1 MTVLLQRI
9 LYDSDS
15 DASHG
20 AITAVATVFDLD
32 LATVDAVVLRHGLP
46 HLLTLPAPGVY
57 GLSVRTCLGEES
69 TSTFTTTVID
79 GVASHV
85 ISAPADS
92 DGRNVFGAADNR
104 RRIRPESSAHL
115 WLRSG
120 SSWHRTPLEYRP
132 AGFQITSESSSSA
145 SEGFDGAAVE
155 TRQSRGTPLITR
167 VPTNVR
173 LAITWDEHASEPDV
187 MMLPDRSGAVALLY
201 FLHRSDLA
209 SARLVVDDMLHR
221 RDHSEPGF
229 LDGLALAYFF
239 CRTRANEELRNAAAH
254 LSDRFPE
261 SADTGILQIRAWLRT
276 PDAPEDQVR
285 SRLLAAYASGPPL
298 IFDGL
303 QLLADTLRRSAQNLP
318 ARDPVEQASSAIQR
332 YLGAALDSPLT
343 TYRGT
348 DPGTPTL
355 ENPATILIPP
365 QSQHRDQGERTAVRM
380 LPLVSEVDDAVQLG
394 VHPAVVIEQDSGLQ
408 RVPPFVL
415 RDKMPFLQERL
426 HVGERFILLVGTSTA
441 GKSRLAYELMH
452 AQFPDYE
459 LAVPDSPEGIGALVP
474 VVCNA
479 ERVVLW
485 LDDLDRYLGAGGL
498 TSAMVE
504 QMLDRRRD
512 GVVVILATMTAQQ
525 LARFTARSAAD
536 DEPGKD
542 FLHAAGEVI
551 KMSKVVTVS
560 RRWSIEELQR
570 AQRFAHDPRIEA
582 AIAAQSRAV
591 RRGVA
596 EYLAAAP
603 ELLAEWREA
612 SNPGAHPRAAALVA
626 GAVDARRAGY
636 HRSLSE
642 ELLHAL
648 HEHYLESGGGS
659 ELRPEPWAE
668 ALQWATTPLHAASS
682 LLLAQPD
689 GGYLAF
695 DYLHNT
701 LDAQAPPPRIPE
713 ATWKI
718 LVEHTDSA
726 TALDIGTAA
735 FQRGDL
741 GHALI
746 ALDKAITSRDR
757 KSRQA
762 YALCVFEAGDPQ
774 RAAGL
779 YAELV
784 DESRAELGE
793 DAEETLANLH
803 GYARCV
809 GDAGRPAAAVKLLEE
824 VIAHRR
830 RVLGPEHPHTL
841 NSLNSRAFFVGEAG
855 DARRAVD
862 LYESVVADR
871 ARLLGPEHPHTLD
884 SRYGH
889 AYFLGDGGRPA
900 AAARLFEAL
909 VADRTRL
916 QGPYYHYTL
925 NNRRHHA
932 HYLGEAG
939 HSVVAADLFEILIED
954 CLKVVDPDHPDTLA
968 SRHGHARFLGESG
981 HPRRAAELLAQ
992 LVHDDEKFMQ
1002 APSPVTLLHR
1012 RYHAYFVG
1020 EGGKPKQAV
1029 RMLNDIITQSGH
1041 ILDDDH
1047 PLLLACRLNHARF
1060 IGKTGQVAE
1069 AAVLYQ
1075 QLIDRCGEALG
1086 ADHPLTL
1093 ASRNGHARHVGKSGE
1108 PARAAA
1114 LLETLLEDRTR
1125 VLGDDHPHTLNSR
1138 TAHAY
1143 FLGQAGN
1150 GTRAI
1155 GLLEVVLAD
1164 RLRLFDAE
1172 HPQTLRTQRDLVEL
1186 RHRFPER

>member
-1 MTVLLQRI
+1 MTVLLQRL

-15 DASHG
+15 DAPEG
-20 AITAVATVFDLD
+20 AVTAVATVFDLD
-32 LATVDAVVLRHGLP
+32 LTIVDAVVLRHGLP
-46 HLLTLPAPGVY
+46 HLLTLPEPGVY

-69 TSTFTTTVID
+69 TSTFTTTVFD

-92 DGRNVFGAADNR
+92 DGRGILGAADIR
-104 RRIRPESSAHL
+104 RRGLPKPSARL
-115 WLRSG
+115 WLRDG
-120 SSWHRTPLEYRP
+120 DSWHPSPLEYRP
-132 AGFQITSESSSSA
+132 AAFQITSESSSSV
-145 SEGFDGAAVE
+145 SEGFDGAAIE
-155 TRQSRGTPLITR
+155 TRQSSGAPLITR

-173 LAITWDEHASEPDV
+173 LAIAWHERASEPDV
-187 MMLPDRSGAVALLY
+187 VMLPDRSGAVALLY

-209 SARLVVDDMLHR
+209 SARLVADDMLRR
-221 RDHSEPGF
+221 RDTSESGF
-229 LDGLALAYFF
+229 LDSLALAYYF

-254 LSDRFPE
+254 LGDRFPG
-261 SADTGILQIRAWLRT
+261 SADADILQVRAWLRT
-276 PDAPEDQVR
+276 PDAPEDRVR

-303 QLLADTLRRSAQNLP
+303 HLLADTLRRSAQNLP
-318 ARDPVEQASSAIQR
+318 AGDPFERASSAIQR

-343 TYRGT
+343 AYRGT
-348 DPGTPTL
+348 DPGTPTI
-355 ENPATILIPP
+355 EDPATVLIPP
-365 QSQHRDQGERTAVRM
+365 QPQRHDQGRRTATRR
-380 LPLVSEVDDAVQLG
+380 LPLVSEIDDAVRLG
-394 VHPAVVIEQDSGLQ
+394 VHPAVVIEQDDGLE

-415 RDKMPFLQERL
+415 RDKMPFLEERL
-426 HVGERFILLVGTSTA
+426 HAGERFILLVGASTA

-452 AQFPDYE
+452 AQFPDYR

-474 VVCNA
+474 VVCDA

-498 TSAMVE
+498 TYAMVE

-512 GVVVILATMTAQQ
+512 GVVILATMAAHQ

-551 KMSKVVTVS
+551 KLSRVVHVS
-560 RRWSIEELQR
+560 RRWSDEELQR
-570 AQRFAHDPRIEA
+570 ARRFAHDPRIKN
-582 AIAAQSRAV
+582 AIAAQARAV

-596 EYLAAAP
+596 EYLAASP
-603 ELLAEWREA
+603 QLWEEWRA
-612 SNPGAHPRAAALVA
+612 AWNPGAHPRAAALVA
-626 GAVDARRAGY
+626 GAVDARRAGF

-642 ELLHAL
+642 DLLRAL
-648 HEHYLESGGGS
+648 HEHYLESRGGD
-659 ELRPEPWAE
+659 ELRPEPWAD
-668 ALQWATTPLHAASS
+668 ALDWATTPLNAASS
-682 LLLAQPD
+682 LLLAQPE

-701 LDAQAPPPRIPE
+701 LDALAPPPRVPE

-718 LVEHTDSA
+718 LVEQADSA

-741 GHALI
+741 AHALT

-762 YALCVFEAGDPQ
+762 YALCVFEAGEPR
-774 RAAGL
+774 RAADL
-779 YAELV
+779 YDELV
-784 DESRAELGE
+784 AESRAELGE

-803 GYARCV
+803 GYARCL
-809 GDAGRPAAAVKLLEE
+809 GNAGRPAAAVKILEE
-824 VIAHRR
+824 VIARRR

-841 NSLNSRAFFVGEAG
+841 NSLNSHAFFVGEAG
-855 DARRAVD
+855 DAHRAVE
-862 LYESVVADR
+862 LYETVVADR
-871 ARLLGPEHPHTLD
+871 TRLLGPDHAHTLD

-900 AAARLFEAL
+900 EAARLFEAL

-916 QGPYYHYTL
+916 QGAYYHYTL

-932 HYLGEAG
+932 HFLGEAG
-939 HSVVAADLFEILIED
+939 HCAKAAKMFLELVED
-954 CLKVVDPDHPDTLA
+954 CMKVVDADHPDTLA
-968 SRHGHARFLGESG
+968 SRYGHARFLGESG
-981 HPRRAAELLAQ
+981 HPRRAAELFAQ
-992 LVHDDEKFMQ
+992 LVHDDGKYVRVD
-1002 APSPVTLLHR
+1002 SPVTLLRR

-1020 EGGKPKQAV
+1020 EGGEPAQAV
-1029 RMLNDIITQSGH
+1029 MMLGQLITQGGA

-1047 PLLLACRLNHARF
+1047 PLLLACRMNQARF
-1060 IGKTGQVAE
+1060 IGKTGRFDK
-1069 AAVLYQ
+1069 AAALYQ
-1075 QLIDRCGEALG
+1075 HLIDRCGQALG

-1114 LLETLLEDRTR
+1114 LLESLLADRAR

-1138 TAHAY
+1138 SAHAY
-1143 FLGQAGN
+1143 FLGRAGS
-1150 GTRAI
+1150 GELAI
-1155 GLLEVVLAD
+1155 GLLEEVLAD

-1172 HPQTLRTQRDLVEL
+1172 HPQTLRTQRDLDEL
-1186 RHRFPER
+1186 RREFPER